1 MEIRIFELPDNFIGQ
16 GEAKNS
22 TFRLI
27 EKTKDYYIYER
38 RETFEHYNRV
48 AVSYE
53 VFKRMVYPLKKLQLA
68 SPKYAGFT
76 HFVRYPSSS
85 EFGVWAFYCKSL
97 ERAKDFASAITDGV
111 EKTA

>member
-1 MEIRIFELPDNFIGQ
+1 MEKKIFELPTEFVGF

-27 EKTKDYYIYER
+27 ERTNEYYIYER
-38 RETFEHYNRV
+38 RETFEHYPNRV

-53 VFKRMVYPLKKLQLA
+53 VFKRVVKPLDKFRAQ
-68 SPKYAGFT
+68 SPKYAEFS

-85 EFGVWAFYCKSL
+85 QFGLWAWYCLSL
-97 ERAKDFASAITDGV
+97 KRAKEIIN
-111 EKTA
+111 EKIICPNS